1 MTCSYILLTTLICF
15 VDANLLKL
23 RGAFLTTSILTHV
36 RCFQLFSRKSIDNY
50 QPIMELFY
58 VTPHQCIDQCISAAN
73 NGVKIG
79 LCKSF
84 VYNHL
89 QHSCR
94 LYDHLGTQIPAILH
108 PAIGYDFYRR
118 TATTQECAGPLQRF
132 WGKQKPETGDF
143 AARAAQPIRPI
154 DLPIE
159 LDEESTQHTKENVI
173 DFDLEAGPPSVQPK
187 DVQSTTEQTTQLHYE
202 PNHRIVERNHN
213 RTLKFKAP
221 TANPYLAQ
229 DNLRL
234 SNLPAAYTKP
244 CDTTFGYYL
253 ANGNEMRVP
262 SGQSNQD
269 AVVRNVEQ
277 NECATLCSKA
287 ETPFKCLSFNYDTS
301 SKHCILLNTLA
312 LPHGNGK
319 LVRNENMTYGEKFCL
334 PPNNSKCD
342 ADALYLL
349 HADQKSSGRILKSYE
364 NLPNLIGCLREC
376 LNTPE
381 CQSASLNPIH
391 QRCLLHKKVD
401 DKANGFEHEDG
412 WVTVEN
418 GCQKTVL
425 SNSETTSSEWSE
437 WSACQYKVG
446 KQAVRT
452 RTKTCKTENCENNGF
467 QFQRC

>member
-1 MTCSYILLTTLICF
+1 MHKQLFAESLLLLTFLPF
-15 VDANLLKL
+15 VVS
-23 RGAFLTTSILTHV
+23 RSQYV
-36 RCFQLFSRKSIDNY
+36 RCFQLFSRKSMDNY

-58 VTPHQCIDQCISAAN
+58 VSPHQCIDQCITAAN

-154 DLPIE
+154 DSPIE
-159 LDEESTQHTKENVI
+159 LDDKSTQHTKGNVI
-173 DFDLEAGPPSVQPK
+173 DLDLEAGPPSIQPK
-187 DVQSTTEQTTQLHYE
+187 DLEATTEQTTQLNYK
-202 PNHRIVERNHN
+202 PNYRIVERNHN
-213 RTLKFKAP
+213 RTSKLKAP
-221 TANPYLAQ
+221 TANSYPAE
-229 DNLRL
+229 DNSRP
-234 SNLPAAYTKP
+234 SNLPAGLRPATAYTKP
-244 CDTTFGYYL
+244 CDTTLGYYL
-253 ANGNEMRVP
+253 ANGNEIRVL
-262 SGQSNQD
+262 SGSSNQNTIVKD
-269 AVVRNVEQ
+269 VEQ
-277 NECATLCSKA
+277 NECATLCSKD

-301 SKHCILLNTLA
+301 SKDCILLNTLA

-319 LVRNENMTYGEKFCL
+319 LIRNENMTYGEKFCL
-334 PPNNSKCD
+334 PSSNSKCD
-342 ADALYLL
+342 VDALFLL
-349 HADQKSSGRILKSYE
+349 HADEKSSGRVLRSYE
-364 NLPNLIGCLREC
+364 NLSNLIGCLREC

-381 CQSASLNPIH
+381 CQSASLDPING
-391 QRCLLHKKVD
+391 RCSLHEKVD
-401 DKANGFEHEDG
+401 NSTNGFEREDG

-418 GCQKTVL
+418 GCQRSVA
-425 SNSETTSSEWSE
+425 SDSETISSEWSE

-452 RTKTCKTENCENNGF
+452 RTKTCKTENCEDNGF